1 MEVLLAILVE
11 EPLPV
16 DVDDRVREAQAADD
30 ERYNGGQ
37 LDQVGNMQ
45 ICAEVLEHKQLDAE
59 AKQIWSMW

>member
-37 LDQVGNMQ
+37 LDQVGNVQ
-45 ICAEVLEHKQLDAE
+45 IRTEVLEHKQLDAE